1 MYTVSEKKKSLA
13 RKGLIAAVVVAFPG
27 DAYRLIN
34 RQAPARLVR
43 HRGWHRVCTWLA
55 WTDSRDGN
63 SPRLLVDCTL
73 LQIDRERE
81 RERARVHATSLDASN
96 RTFHFCNL
104 KEVDRPVS
112 SASLPRPP
120 SAFDP
125 FCSLPRVALS
135 RRCAAPRSLLETSV
149 EGYLAPYTV
158 IFRFT
163 MIPANAFVSWLL
175 EICVTRNFQRCILL
189 IELWVFMQIYFPTT
203 YISRVSLEHFS

>member
-135 RRCAAPRSLLETSV
+135 RRCAAPRSLLETSM

-163 MIPANAFVSWLL
+163 MIPANAFGSLAGCL
-175 EICVTRNFQRCILL
+175 K
-189 IELWVFMQIYFPTT
+189 
-203 YISRVSLEHFS
+203 SVSLEIFNVAYY

>member
-1 MYTVSEKKKSLA
+1 MSD
-13 RKGLIAAVVVAFPG
+13 IAADIECVRGSREQTAEMVTRRGYSSTVRF
-27 DAYRLIN
+27 YRL
-34 RQAPARLVR
+34 
-43 HRGWHRVCTWLA
+43 T
-55 WTDSRDGN
+55 
-63 SPRLLVDCTL
+63 
-73 LQIDRERE
+73 ERE

-163 MIPANAFVSWLL
+163 MIPANAFGSLAGCL
-175 EICVTRNFQRCILL
+175 K
-189 IELWVFMQIYFPTT
+189 
-203 YISRVSLEHFS
+203 SVSLEIFNVAYY